1 VLTLQLAQASAS
13 IFIRIKDNLNGV
25 TEFYI
30 PSTVTVTIDET
41 AFKNT
46 LSSLISKESA
56 NSGLISGLQNGDV
69 NQVAS
74 TVISLVATLDTIVY
88 TAASN
93 STDEINQRSEAKA
106 SLLTY
111 LSSLP
116 LSSISNLKVMT
127 SAMSVLTNK
136 YQENSQETTVSAEI
150 KS

>member
-1 VLTLQLAQASAS
+1 MLTLQLAQASAS